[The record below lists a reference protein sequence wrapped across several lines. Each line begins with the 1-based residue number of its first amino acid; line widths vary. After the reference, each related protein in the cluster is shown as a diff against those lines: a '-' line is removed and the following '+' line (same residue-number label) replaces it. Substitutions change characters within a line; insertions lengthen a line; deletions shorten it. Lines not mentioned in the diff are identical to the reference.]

1 MLESVIL
8 ILAGVSQ
15 KVFLLV
21 KTYNL
26 LKMRSMDRFMSQIHK
41 VINKLFKDIIDGVK
55 KETKFMDGR
64 DNE

>member
-8 ILAGVSQ
+8 ILVGVSQ
-15 KVFLLV
+15 KVFLSV

-41 VINKLFKDIIDGVK
+41 VINKLFKDIINGVK

>member
-1 MLESVIL
+1 
-8 ILAGVSQ
+8 
-15 KVFLLV
+15 
-21 KTYNL
+21 
-26 LKMRSMDRFMSQIHK
+26 MRSMDRFMSQIHK